1 MKKYKLLKDLP
12 RAKAGEIVIITNAHS
27 NTAGILKINKWNED
41 ETQRPRLAFIHTK
54 NVDEWLEEIREQKTV
69 WDLKEGY
76 EYFCLDS
83 EGSIDIEEW
92 NNNLYH
98 IDVRLNGN
106 IFLTYEEAKK
116 ERERRKAITTI
127 QKYCWENNI
136 DNSWKEND
144 YEVRYY
150 FCLSLEEEKVEFFYP
165 RDDQK
170 PYSPIGYFSWNDA
183 KKILEMFPKE
193 LKSIYS

>member
-54 NVDEWLEEIREQKTV
+54 NVDEWLEEIKETKSV
-69 WDLKEGY
+69 WDLCIGDNF
-76 EYFCLDS
+76 YFLSSQGDVVECVLTDS
-83 EGSIDIEEW
+83 CTDSAS
-92 NNNLYH
+92 
-98 IDVRLNGN
+98 RLNGN
-106 IFLTYEEAKK
+106 TFLTIEEAEK
-116 ERERRKAITTI
+116 ERDRRQAIAKI
-127 QKYCWENNI
+127 LKYCYENNI

-183 KKILEMFPKE
+183 KKILKTFPKE

>member
-1 MKKYKLLKDLP
+1 MKLYKLLKDLP

-41 ETQRPRLAFIHTK
+41 EKQRPRLAFIHTK
-54 NVDEWLEEIREQKTV
+54 NVDEWLEEIKETKSV
-69 WDLKEGY
+69 WDLCIGDNF
-76 EYFCLDS
+76 YFLSSQWDVVECVLTDS
-83 EGSIDIEEW
+83 CTDSAS
-92 NNNLYH
+92 
-98 IDVRLNGN
+98 RLNGN
-106 IFLTYEEAKK
+106 IFLTIEEAEK
-116 ERERRKAITTI
+116 ERDRRQAIAKI
-127 QKYCWENNI
+127 LKYCYENNI

-183 KKILEMFPKE
+183 KKILKTFPKE

>member
-1 MKKYKLLKDLP
+1 MKTYKLKKDLP
-12 RAKAGEIVIITNAHS
+12 LAKTGEEVEIYEKWKNLIRIYKKPNNNRS
-27 NTAGILKINKWNED
+27 GILICQIEKENIS
-41 ETQRPRLAFIHTK
+41 
-54 NVDEWLEEIREQKTV
+54 EWLEEIREQKTV

-83 EGSIDIEEW
+83 EGSIDIGEW

-116 ERERRKAITTI
+116 ERERRNAITTI

-170 PYSPIGYFSWNDA
+170 PYSPIGYFSWDNA
-183 KKILEMFPKE
+183 NKILKEFPKE
-193 LKSIYS
+193 LELIYS

>member
-12 RAKAGEIVIITNAHS
+12 RAKAGTIVCITNAHS
-27 NTAGILKINKWNED
+27 NSPWIVKINKWNED
-41 ETQRPRLAFIHTK
+41 EQQRPRLAYIHQWEIPK
-54 NVDEWLEEIREQKTV
+54 WLEEIREPKSV
-69 WDLKEGY
+69 WGLKEGY
-76 EYFCLDS
+76 DITGFEFPMQQIEKNILDTVLRCL
-83 EGSIDIEEW
+83 EI
-92 NNNLYH
+92 
-98 IDVRLNGN
+98 GN
-106 IFLTYEEAKK
+106 IFLTIEEAEK
-116 ERERRKAITTI
+116 ELVKRQAIAKI
-127 QKYCWENNI
+127 LKYCWENNI

-150 FCLSLEEEKVEFFYP
+150 FCLSLEEEQVEFFYP

-183 KKILEMFPKE
+183 KKILNTFPKE

>member
-1 MKKYKLLKDLP
+1 MKTFKLLKDLP
-12 RAKAGEIVIITNAHS
+12 RAKAGEVVIITNAHS
-27 NTAGILKINKWNED
+27 NNAWILKINKWNED

-54 NVDEWLEEIREQKTV
+54 NVDEWLEEIREQKAV

-83 EGSIDIEEW
+83 EGSIDIGEW

-150 FCLSLEEEKVEFFYP
+150 FCLSLGEEKVEFFYP

-183 KKILEMFPKE
+183 TKILKTFPKE